1 MFQCRRMGRGNEAMI
16 RMVLTLTLPVSLF
29 AETQSFGQAISA
41 GVVENRKR
49 NGDGDTRR
57 EIRAFVRAVIETCR
71 WLTSGTALPTVRVP
85 VGSILSALTS
95 LTYKGRP
102 PLDLQLSHICMSHL
116 RDQAI
121 KNHQS
126 LT

>member
-57 EIRAFVRAVIETCR
+57 EIRAFVRAVIETYC
-71 WLTSGTALPTVRVP
+71 WLASGTALPTVRVP
-85 VGSILSALTS
+85 VGSILSA

>member
-57 EIRAFVRAVIETCR
+57 EIRAFVRAVIETYR
-71 WLTSGTALPTVRVP
+71 WLASGTALPQSESQLDR
-85 VGSILSALTS
+85 S
-95 LTYKGRP
+95 YRP
-102 PLDLQLSHICMSHL
+102 
-116 RDQAI
+116 
-121 KNHQS
+121 
-126 LT
+126 